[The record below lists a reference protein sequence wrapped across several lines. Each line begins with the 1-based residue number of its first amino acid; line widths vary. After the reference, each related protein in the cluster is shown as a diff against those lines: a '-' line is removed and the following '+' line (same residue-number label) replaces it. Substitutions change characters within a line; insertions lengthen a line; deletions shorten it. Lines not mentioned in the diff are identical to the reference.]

1 MKAMLVALILL
12 LILGWAGNGD
22 LEDAL
27 MYEEFR
33 QQMVEEGY
41 WR

>member
-1 MKAMLVALILL
+1 MKALLVALILL
-12 LILGWAGNGD
+12 LMLAWAGKGD

>member
-1 MKAMLVALILL
+1 MKPLLVALILL
-12 LILGWAGNGD
+12 LILGWAGTGD

-33 QQMVEEGY
+33 QQMVEDGY
-41 WR
+41 WK